1 MLAIAQNV
9 AKFEGHSGAICGM
22 SFSEN
27 GYYLATC
34 AADGVKLWDLRKLKN
49 FKTIIPY
56 GEGARSVP
64 LNHKFNS
71 SISCVQYARVK
82 APSVVLSCWE
92 CNHHA
97 HLGTELY
104 STCSSELVTV

>member
-1 MLAIAQNV
+1 MCHSLLLRLILSSHASAQNV

-56 GEGARSVP
+56 GEGALSGSNSAATCVP
-64 LNHKFNS
+64 
-71 SISCVQYARVK
+71 
-82 APSVVLSCWE
+82 
-92 CNHHA
+92 
-97 HLGTELY
+97 
-104 STCSSELVTV
+104 